1 MIRIAMAVLLL
12 ALAGCVE
19 PMPLGDE
26 DNKLLNKTAPADGAP
41 TDGWRPRML
50 FE

>member
-1 MIRIAMAVLLL
+1 MIRIGMALLLL

-41 TDGWRPRML
+41 TAPYMPRML

>member
-1 MIRIAMAVLLL
+1 MIRIAISLLLL

-19 PMPLGDE
+19 PMPTGDE
-26 DNKLLNKTAPADGAP
+26 DNKLLNQSAQALDKAPVP
-41 TDGWRPRML
+41 WRPRML